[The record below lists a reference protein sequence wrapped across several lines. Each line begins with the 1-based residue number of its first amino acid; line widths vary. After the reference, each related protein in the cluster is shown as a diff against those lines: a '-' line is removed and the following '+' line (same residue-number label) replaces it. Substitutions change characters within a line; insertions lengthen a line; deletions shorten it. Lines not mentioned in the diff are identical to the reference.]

1 MALIAV
7 DNLSI
12 ATRASSHELRHTSFV
27 TRQVR
32 MSWVMRH
39 DLGRYAVLVNVLL
52 FPLIIVSIIVD
63 SSYLQLPSL
72 VIHVYMLVTALL
84 MLIIGA

>member
-1 MALIAV
+1 M
-7 DNLSI
+7 
-12 ATRASSHELRHTSFV
+12 RFV

-52 FPLIIVSIIVD
+52 FPLIIVNIIVD

-72 VIHVYMLVTALL
+72 VIHVYLLVTALL
-84 MLIIGA
+84 LLIIGA

>member
-1 MALIAV
+1 M
-7 DNLSI
+7 
-12 ATRASSHELRHTSFV
+12 SFV

-39 DLGRYAVLVNVLL
+39 DLSRYAVLVNVLL
-52 FPLIIVSIIVD
+52 FPLIIGNIIID